1 MFESLSGKLQNIT
14 SRMRGKAR
22 VTEQDIKDMMKEIRM
37 ALLEADVNY
46 SVVKNFVAQTS
57 EKCQGQEVQSSL
69 TPGQQIVKIVHES
82 LVELLGS
89 TSGKITVSPSGFT
102 VIMLYG
108 LQGAGKTTTA
118 AKLALMLK
126 KNGKKPMVASV
137 DVHRP
142 AAARQLEI
150 LAEKVGV
157 LSFILPEEKSAVE
170 IAQKAVARA
179 KYMLCDTLIVDTA
192 GRMTVD
198 EDLMQEL
205 IEIGKIVKP
214 TEKLL
219 VVDAMIGQEA
229 VNVALAFEAAIGLDG
244 FIMTKLD
251 GDARGGAALSIRQ
264 MTGKP
269 IKLICVGEKVEDI
282 EEYYPDRMANRILGM
297 GDVLSLIEK
306 AQQSFDETSSR
317 ATMDRIMKNTFDLN
331 DMLAQFEQMQ
341 KMGSM
346 KDVLGMIP
354 GISSKI
360 KDQEIDESIVG
371 TNMAIIRSM
380 TTKERKYPQ
389 VLNASRRKRI
399 AAGSG
404 TTVQQINQLIKQFE
418 QSSQMMKQFANM
430 SKGKGKMGKMRR
442 PF

>member
-1 MFESLSGKLQNIT
+1 MFESLSSKLQNIT
-14 SRMRGKAR
+14 ARMRGKAR
-22 VTEQDIKDMMKEIRM
+22 VTDQDIKDMMKEIRM

-46 SVVKNFVAQTS
+46 AVVKSFIADTS
-57 EKCQGQEVQSSL
+57 EKCQGQEILSSL

-82 LVELLGS
+82 LIELLGS
-89 TSGKITVSPSGFT
+89 ASSKIAVSPSGFT

-118 AKLALMLK
+118 AKLGLLLK
-126 KNGKKPMVASV
+126 KNGKKPLLASV

-157 LSFILPEEKSAVE
+157 PSFIKPEEKSAAV
-170 IAQKAVARA
+170 IAREATARA
-179 KYMLCDTLIVDTA
+179 KYLLCDTLIIDTA

-198 EDLMQEL
+198 EDLMKEL
-205 IEIGKIVKP
+205 IEIGDVVKP

-229 VNVALAFEAAIGLDG
+229 VSVAQAFEAAIGLDG

-264 MTGKP
+264 ITGKP

-282 EEYYPDRMANRILGM
+282 EEYYPDRMASRILGM

-306 AQQSFDETSSR
+306 AKENFDEAAAR
-317 ATMDRIMKNTFDLN
+317 NTMDRIKKNTFDLN
-331 DMLAQFEQMQ
+331 DMLDQFEQIK

-346 KDVLGMIP
+346 KDVLGMLP
-354 GISSKI
+354 GVGGKI
-360 KDQEIDESIVG
+360 KDQDIDDRIIDV
-371 TNMAIIRSM
+371 NMAIIRSM
-380 TTKERKYPQ
+380 TKKERRIPNI
-389 VLNASRRKRI
+389 LNASRRKRI

-404 TTVQQINQLIKQFE
+404 TTVQQVNTLMKQYE
-418 QSSQMMKQFANM
+418 QSTAMMKQFANM
-430 SKGKGKMGKMRR
+430 NKGKAKGRFRR
-442 PF
+442 